1 MALYYIYFFKAD
13 IYKNKYMIQK
23 HKKSNT
29 KKVCQTAGENMGI
42 KTGTDTTAY
51 TAADLIRQKKEEIY
65 KKVTT
70 GKTEEKIQTGGTAFS
85 KKEWEKLIGRV
96 DKVEDKA
103 KEDIEEKKKQE
114 VDKSLNERNAAY
126 GKMSVKASVTKEK
139 TVKSKQDVLEL
150 L

>member
-1 MALYYIYFFKAD
+1 MALYKIYFFKAD

-65 KKVTT
+65 EKVTT
-70 GKTEEKIQTGGTAFS
+70 
-85 KKEWEKLIGRV
+85 
-96 DKVEDKA
+96 
-103 KEDIEEKKKQE
+103 
-114 VDKSLNERNAAY
+114 
-126 GKMSVKASVTKEK
+126 
-139 TVKSKQDVLEL
+139 
-150 L
+150 